1 MPDAEETKSP
11 RKKFGTLV
19 WVLLSVSVVVF
30 FLFAMAAPKFGR
42 FAFNVKAREAKLN
55 IASIRTAE
63 QSYFNEFGVHV
74 PAPAAP
80 LGTPGVLKMPWPESS
95 EGFEKI
101 GWEPEGNVYCSY
113 GVAVEGPAFTAEA
126 ICDLD
131 GDGEFQAHIGNFY
144 LWGPAYQDA
153 FSATLDW
160 IKKDWAGKGKSGAP
174 KVAIMSWDSAYGREP
189 LNGGKEYAEKLGIE
203 LLPSELFRL
212 ATLNSMFI

>member
-1 MPDAEETKSP
+1 VPDAEETKSP

-80 LGTPGVLKMPWPESS
+80 LETPGVLKMPWPKSS

-101 GWEPEGNVYCSY
+101 GWEPEGDVYCAY

-131 GDGEFQAHIGNFY
+131 GDGEFQA
-144 LWGPAYQDA
+144 WGYVQPAPGSTVGIPGPFGHCQPEGVFD
-153 FSATLDW
+153 S
-160 IKKDWAGKGKSGAP
+160 SNPAP
-174 KVAIMSWDSAYGREP
+174 LLEAVGP
-189 LNGGKEYAEKLGIE
+189 CKEEHGLTI
-203 LLPSELFRL
+203 F
-212 ATLNSMFI
+212 